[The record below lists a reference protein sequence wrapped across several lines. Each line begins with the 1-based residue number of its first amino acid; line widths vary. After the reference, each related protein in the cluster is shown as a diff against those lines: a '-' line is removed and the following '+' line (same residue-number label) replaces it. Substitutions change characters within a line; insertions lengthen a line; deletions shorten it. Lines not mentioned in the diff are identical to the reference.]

1 MALFAVTLA
10 VPLLVLVKVGLR
22 NITMNSKTVQKMIQD
37 YDYGLDLENQ
47 ILIYTGYY
55 LHDDGKIYNYPEEL

>member
-1 MALFAVTLA
+1 
-10 VPLLVLVKVGLR
+10 
-22 NITMNSKTVQKMIQD
+22 MNSKTVQKMIQD

>member
-1 MALFAVTLA
+1 
-10 VPLLVLVKVGLR
+10 
-22 NITMNSKTVQKMIQD
+22 MNSKTVKQMIND

-55 LHDDGKIYNYPEEL
+55 LHNDGTIHNYPEEA